1 MKPYS
6 QDLGEKFVKAVGRGL
21 VKSEAGMHFRD
32 QPLFGQALREAGTC
46 SGHGLNQGRR
56 GFSFRDVAIIMGE
69 VASKRL
75 NAH

>member
-1 MKPYS
+1 
-6 QDLGEKFVKAVGRGL
+6 
-21 VKSEAGMHFRD
+21 MHFRD
-32 QPLFGQALREAGTC
+32 QQPLFGQALREAGTC

-75 NAH
+75 NDH

>member
-21 VKSEAGMHFRD
+21 VNSEAGMHFRD

-46 SGHGLNQGRR
+46 SGHGMISGRR
-56 GFSFRDVAIIMGE
+56 GFSFRDVAITWVKWRQRG
-69 VASKRL
+69 
-75 NAH
+75 

>member
-21 VKSEAGMHFRD
+21 VKREAGMHFRD

-46 SGHGLNQGRR
+46 SGHGL
-56 GFSFRDVAIIMGE
+56 I
-69 VASKRL
+69 
-75 NAH
+75 